1 MDTPTQQTA
10 SSGPEPTKKVVA
22 DMPKKYI
29 RTFAGDIEAIKKGWT
44 PNLAPLK
51 SSTPAQ
57 NTESVEAQ
65 ESISSVKNPSP
76 IESRPESDFSKLS
89 PIETYESDF
98 SKRIKDTKA
107 STATIL
113 AAEQDANT
121 SVVTQAPPKKLHR
134 NNTIYIIVGAVFI
147 VLGVAGSYV
156 AYTRYLVN
164 IEPITLAPAVFTP
177 IFVDE
182 KEEISGTNPR
192 DMLQAIERSNAR
204 QLAQNMVRFIYA
216 DFATTTNSSV
226 FTALQLPAPNTLIRN
241 VNADRS
247 MAGIVSAGGSQSPF
261 FVLSVSSYGD
271 TFAGMLSWEST
282 MVRDMSALFPPLPA
296 DTVDQTASSTPS
308 VTTTTAIPALTQAM
322 SFRDEVVNNHDV
334 RIYRDANSRSILLYG
349 YWNKSTLVIARD
361 PAAFTEITDRL
372 ATTRTQSSR

>member
-10 SSGPEPTKKVVA
+10 SSGPEPTKKAVA

-57 NTESVEAQ
+57 NTESVEVQ
-65 ESISSVKNPSP
+65 EPIFVQNPSP

-98 SKRIKDTKA
+98 SKRIKDTNA

-121 SVVTQAPPKKLHR
+121 SVTTQGSPKKLHR

-156 AYTRYLVN
+156 AYTRYLAD
-164 IEPITLAPAVFTP
+164 IEPVTLAPTVFTP

-216 DFATTTNSSV
+216 NFATTTNSSV

-247 MAGIVSAGGSQSPF
+247 MAGIVSAGGSQNPF

-308 VTTTTAIPALTQAM
+308 ATTTTAIPVLTQAM